1 MAAKERKR
9 FGRKTDEKN
18 RASFRQL
25 LSYVTI
31 NPGQMAIIIVI
42 SLLGSLFT
50 LAGPLLVGVVTREL
64 EQGRVPQALAW
75 GILAVVVIGALL
87 EGLQHYLLQR
97 MGEAIVLGTRSR
109 LITKLMRLPIAEFDA
124 RRTGDLVSRVSSD
137 TTMLRAVLT
146 QGLIEAVGGTLT
158 LIGASVAMLVLDPV
172 LFGVTGLILF
182 VSAALV
188 VLLGGRVR
196 KASAAAQKKVG
207 DLSAAVERSITSVR
221 TIRAAGATEREA
233 GIVQREAAE
242 AYDRGIDV
250 ASASALIV
258 PVNGIAIQVALIGVL
273 GFGGMRVATGE
284 LEVANLVS
292 FVMFLFLLVM
302 PLGLYFGA
310 VTSVNSALGALG
322 RIEEIMSLPDEDAG
336 DAGDAGAADAGPA
349 GADAEAVD
357 ADAGAGTGARPAGVN
372 EVTASARPAAAS
384 PVSGASVVERA
395 ATGSFGT
402 ASTQTPAIAF
412 ENVSFRYPTS
422 VVRAKANRAEAVKRL
437 ESMQRGSSRGFSS
450 RDASEELFA
459 NESADA
465 AIESPLILNEVSF
478 EVPRGTRTA
487 LVGPSGAG
495 KSTTLA
501 LIERFYDPEAGT
513 IRVDGADIREIPR
526 DELRSRIGYVEQD
539 APALAGTLRDNLT
552 LSNPEASDDACA
564 NAIREVNL
572 GHLIDRSPD
581 GLETQIGEG
590 GVMLSGGERQRLAI
604 ARTLLGGRPILLL
617 DESTAALDGENEALM
632 RDAIDQI
639 AEGRSMIVIAHRLAT
654 VADADQIVVMD
665 GGRVVARGTHKEL
678 LDLSPLY
685 RRLAERQLLVGPEA

>member
-1 MAAKERKR
+1 M
-9 FGRKTDEKN
+9 
-18 RASFRQL
+18 
-25 LSYVTI
+25 
-31 NPGQMAIIIVI
+31 
-42 SLLGSLFT
+42 
-50 LAGPLLVGVVTREL
+50 
-64 EQGRVPQALAW
+64 
-75 GILAVVVIGALL
+75 IGALL

-109 LITKLMRLPIAEFDA
+109 LIAKLMRLPIAEFDA

-172 LFGVTGLILF
+172 LFGVTGLILL

-336 DAGDAGAADAGPA
+336 DARDAGAADAVPVGADAGPA
-349 GADAEAVD
+349 GADAEA
-357 ADAGAGTGARPAGVN
+357 GARVQPAAVD
-372 EVTASARPAAAS
+372 EVGTSAHPAAAS

-402 ASTQTPAIAF
+402 ASTQTPVIAF

-450 RDASEELFA
+450 RDAAEELFA

-552 LSNPEASDDACA
+552 LSNPEATDDACA

-665 GGRVVARGTHKEL
+665 GGRVVARGTHEEL